1 MKTPILTLDEI
12 HKTFQRGT
20 LNENHVLK
28 GLSLTVDEGDFISFI
43 GGNGSGK
50 STLLNVIAGSLV
62 VEQGSMTLDNQNL
75 LEFNEEERAQ
85 SISRVF
91 QDPMMGTA
99 PRMTVA
105 ENLAIALKRGERR
118 GLGRTLTQE
127 TYARL
132 KELVSKMNLN
142 LEEKLE
148 DEVGLLSGGQR
159 QVITLLM
166 ATIKKPKLLLLD
178 EHVAALDPRA
188 TDQVMKIT
196 EARIREESITTMM
209 VTHNMQHAIDY
220 GNRLIMMDQ
229 GKIVID
235 VSGTEKSQL
244 TVRDLVDLFHK
255 EAGKEIQAD
264 EMLLNR

>member
-1 MKTPILTLDEI
+1 MTTPILTLDQI
-12 HKTFQRGT
+12 HKTFQMGT

-28 GLSLTVDEGDFISFI
+28 GLSLEVNNGDFISFI

-50 STLLNVIAGSLV
+50 STLLNVIAGSLIN
-62 VEQGSMTLDNQNL
+62 EKGTMTLENQNL
-75 LEFNEEERAQ
+75 LDFNEEERAQ
-85 SISRVF
+85 VISRVF

-105 ENLAIALKRGERR
+105 ENLAIALKRGEKR
-118 GLGRTLTQE
+118 GLSRTLTQE
-127 TYARL
+127 TYDRL
-132 KELVSKMNLN
+132 EQLVSKMGLN

-178 EHVAALDPRA
+178 EHVAALDPKA
-188 TDQVMKIT
+188 TQQVMKIT
-196 EARIREESITTMM
+196 EERVREEHITTLM

-220 GNRLIMMDQ
+220 GNRLIMMDE
-229 GKIVID
+229 GRIVVD
-235 VSGTEKSQL
+235 VSGEEKRQL
-244 TVRDLVDLFHK
+244 TVSDLVNLFHK
-255 EAGKEIQAD
+255 EAGKEMQTD
-264 EMLLNR
+264 EMLLSK

>member
-1 MKTPILTLDEI
+1 MTSPILELNEV
-12 HKTFQRGT
+12 HKTFQIGT
-20 LNENHVLK
+20 QNENHVLK
-28 GLSLTVDEGDFISFI
+28 GLSLKVNEGDFISFI

-50 STLLNVIAGSLV
+50 STLLNVVAGSLIN
-62 VEQGSMTLDNQNL
+62 EKGTMTLEKQNL

-85 SISRVF
+85 VISRVF

-127 TYARL
+127 NYEKL
-132 KELVSKMNLN
+132 KEVVSKLGLN
-142 LEEKLE
+142 LEGKLE

-178 EHVAALDPRA
+178 EHVAALDPKA
-188 TDQVMKIT
+188 TEQVMAIT
-196 EARIREESITTMM
+196 EERVRQENITTLM

-229 GKIVID
+229 GQIVID
-235 VSGTEKSQL
+235 VSGEKKSQL
-244 TVRDLVDLFHK
+244 TVPELINLFHK
-255 EAGKEIQAD
+255 EAGKDIQSD
-264 EMLLNR
+264 GMFLNR

>member
-1 MKTPILTLDEI
+1 MKQPILMLSEI
-12 HKTFQRGT
+12 HKTFQKGT

-28 GLSLTVDEGDFISFI
+28 GLSLSVNEGDFISFI

-50 STLLNVIAGSLV
+50 STLLNVIAGSLMI
-62 VEQGSMTLDNQNL
+62 EQGSMTLEGQNL

-105 ENLAIALKRGERR
+105 ENLAIALKRGEKR
-118 GLGRTLTQE
+118 GLGRTLTQD
-127 TYARL
+127 TYLRL
-132 KELVSKMNLN
+132 EGLVSKMGLN

-166 ATIKKPKLLLLD
+166 ATVKKPKLLLLD
-178 EHVAALDPRA
+178 EHVAALDPKA
-188 TDQVMKIT
+188 TEQVMKIT
-196 EARIREESITTMM
+196 EERVQDEKITTLM

-235 VSGTEKSQL
+235 VSGKEKSQL
-244 TVRDLVDLFHK
+244 TVPNLVELFHK
-255 EAGKEIQAD
+255 EAGKEIQTD

>member
-1 MKTPILTLDEI
+1 MRAPILTLNEI
-12 HKTFQRGT
+12 HKTFQIGT

-28 GLSLTVDEGDFISFI
+28 GLSLKVNEGDFISFI

-50 STLLNVIAGSLV
+50 STLLNVIAGSLIN
-62 VEQGSMTLDNQNL
+62 EKGSMTLEDQNL
-75 LEFNEEERAQ
+75 LDFNEEERAQ
-85 SISRVF
+85 VISRVF

-105 ENLAIALKRGERR
+105 ENLAIALKRGEKRR
-118 GLGRTLTQE
+118 LGRTLTQE
-127 TYARL
+127 NYDKLIA
-132 KELVSKMNLN
+132 LVSKMGLN
-142 LEEKLE
+142 LEGKLD

-166 ATIKKPKLLLLD
+166 ATIKKPKVLLLD
-178 EHVAALDPRA
+178 EHVAALDPKA
-188 TDQVMKIT
+188 TEQVMKIT
-196 EARIREESITTMM
+196 QERVQEENITTLM

-235 VSGTEKSQL
+235 VTGEEKSHL
-244 TVRDLVDLFHK
+244 TVPDLVNLFHK
-255 EAGKEIQAD
+255 EAGKEIQTD